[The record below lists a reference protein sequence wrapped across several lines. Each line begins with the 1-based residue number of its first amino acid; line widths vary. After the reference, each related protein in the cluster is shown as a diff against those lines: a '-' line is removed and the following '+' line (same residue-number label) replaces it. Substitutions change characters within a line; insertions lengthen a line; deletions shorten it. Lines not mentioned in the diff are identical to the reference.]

1 MENSRENTIVIFAGY
16 TNEMERF
23 LQRNPGLRSRIAFH
37 IPFDDYTT
45 PELCSI
51 TNLIA
56 EKNGMKIADEA
67 TPRLE
72 KIFDIA
78 RQRSDFGNGRYA
90 RNLKHKRQICIN
102 RRELES
108 CGFLCALLIG
118 GESPLWLGSRNC
130 KLRASA
136 SIVKLSVK

>member
-56 EKNGMKIADEA
+56 EKNGMKIAGEA

-72 KIFDIA
+72 KSLIS
-78 RQRSDFGNGRYA
+78 QGRGLISA
-90 RNLKHKRQICIN
+90 TAVMHAMLSKRH
-102 RRELES
+102 R
-108 CGFLCALLIG
+108 
-118 GESPLWLGSRNC
+118 
-130 KLRASA
+130 
-136 SIVKLSVK
+136 

>member
-1 MENSRENTIVIFAGY
+1 MYGDEAINTIVQEMENSRENTIVIFAGY

-108 CGFLCALLIG
+108 CGFLCAFG
-118 GESPLWLGSRNC
+118 THY
-130 KLRASA
+130 
-136 SIVKLSVK
+136 

>member
-1 MENSRENTIVIFAGY
+1 MENSRENTIIIFAGY

-72 KIFDIA
+72 RIFDIA

-90 RNLKHKRQICIN
+90 RNVIEKAQMKHAASLVNMDIDNVKRDDIFTLRSEDFAFPEFDSEKDTQMI
-102 RRELES
+102 
-108 CGFLCALLIG
+108 GFAI
-118 GESPLWLGSRNC
+118 
-130 KLRASA
+130 
-136 SIVKLSVK
+136 